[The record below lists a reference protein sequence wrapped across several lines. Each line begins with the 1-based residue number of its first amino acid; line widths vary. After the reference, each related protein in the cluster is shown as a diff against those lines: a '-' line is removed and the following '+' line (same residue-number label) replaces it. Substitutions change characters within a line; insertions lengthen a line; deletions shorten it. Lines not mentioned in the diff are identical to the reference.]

1 VDQHSKV
8 LKDLLSR
15 EHPFPHLKE
24 RQKAVIMST
33 TSAEKPAEKNSPDPS
48 EGPLFVV
55 GVPRS
60 GTSLLYALLNQHPQ
74 IALLYEGDLP
84 ALWPLFLT
92 RRSKLQWRERW
103 NFWNGSIER
112 HRIDASR
119 IPADVPDI
127 RMATEIAY
135 RQYAQKK
142 NASIWGCKTPNQY
155 DSLVQLAALFPSARF
170 VMIQRDPADICRSI
184 IRASKNSAHFEH
196 KGLTHRALLGCYRL
210 ELERGRLL
218 QRGVPIHVLQYQ
230 DLVRSPEDELMK
242 ICGFLGIPFHSNMAS
257 LENADRSAVM
267 QGAHNT
273 LVRGERIVASR
284 QQPEVLPVRFGRKIE
299 RYKNLW
305 RQKHVDWAIP
315 SAEESNL
322 TKPSLLERA
331 YDELLYRLL
340 RTWDLFVVFVYCF
353 GPVRLLTAYRAWKGN
368 PHLMRFAFASKG
380 AGKVREVATHSVQ
393 SSARTSSSE

>member
-1 VDQHSKV
+1 M
-8 LKDLLSR
+8 SR
-15 EHPFPHLKE
+15 N
-24 RQKAVIMST
+24 
-33 TSAEKPAEKNSPDPS
+33 SAEKPSPGPS
-48 EGPLFVV
+48 DGPLFVV

-112 HRIDASR
+112 HQIDPSR
-119 IPADVPDI
+119 IPSDVSDI

-135 RQYAQKK
+135 KQYAEKK

-155 DSLVQLAALFPSARF
+155 DSLVRLATLFPSARF
-170 VMIQRDPADICRSI
+170 VMIRRDPADICRSI
-184 IRASKNSAHFEH
+184 IRASKDSAHFEH

-210 ELERGRLL
+210 ELERDRLL
-218 QRGVPIHVLQYQ
+218 QRGVPVHVLQYQ
-230 DLVRSPEDELMK
+230 DLIRTPEDELMK
-242 ICGFLGIPFHSNMAS
+242 ICSFLGIPFHSSMAS

-284 QQPEVLPVRFGRKIE
+284 KQPEVLPVKFRRKIE
-299 RYKNLW
+299 RYKNFW
-305 RQKHVDWAIP
+305 QREHVDWAIP
-315 SAEESNL
+315 PSKESNL
-322 TKPSLLERA
+322 RKPALLERG
-331 YDELLYRLL
+331 YDELLYRIL

-368 PHLMRFAFASKG
+368 PHLMQFAFASDG
-380 AGKVREVATHSVQ
+380 GNASEVATHHSAQ
-393 SSARTSSSE
+393 SPTSTGSSE